1 MIRKNDLILIGIVL
15 FLGLAVLAY
24 TNLTKTEGSKVI
36 VTVGGEVYRI
46 FPLNKDTTFT
56 VTGED
61 GSYNTFVIKD
71 GNVDMTNASC
81 PDRICVNQ
89 RQIHY
94 NHETITCLPNKV
106 VLEITGGQENE
117 VDIIAN

>member
-15 FLGLAVLAY
+15 FLGLAVLAF

-36 VTVGGEVYRI
+36 VTVNGEVYKT

-61 GSYNTFVIKD
+61 GAYNTFVIKD
-71 GNVDMTNASC
+71 GNVDMTDASC

-106 VLEITGGQENE
+106 VLEITEGQEND